1 MTENAKLTTIPT
13 EDLINALN
21 EAHNIEQILRLHYRS
36 ADHNNRSDADLYDI
50 CSRYLNKKINLFTH
64 KMSWDGGS
72 ILAFYVAYPDKYDIC
87 LLDGLNYCY
96 SKFALC
102 KELFHIIIEN
112 PEFESINFDY
122 TIDKCVNGGDLN
134 GADSN
139 EYIAEIA
146 AMEYL
151 FPFRIREMLIKGGD
165 IDFDKVAADYRI
177 PRLLV
182 EKYLT
187 DYRMDSLS
195 ECYKESL
202 FSSN

>member
-1 MTENAKLTTIPT
+1 MTKNAQLTIPT

-21 EAHNIEQILRLHYRS
+21 EAYNIEQILRLHYRS

-50 CSRYLNKKINLFTH
+50 CSRYLSKKIKLFTH
-64 KMSWDGGS
+64 KMSWDGSS

-151 FPFRIREMLIKGGD
+151 FPFRIREILIKSGD
-165 IDFDKVAADYRI
+165 IDFEKVAADYRI

-187 DYRMDSLS
+187 DYRMVTLS
-195 ECYKESL
+195 ECYQESL
-202 FSSN
+202 FKKN